1 MISLKIER
9 IPLQLRS
16 LIPLIERFGILD
28 DSAREKL
35 VAAASDSERA
45 ELVAAVRAHDD
56 ELDQWL
62 AGPEAKAQNFSDE
75 YVHFSAMRMAAD
87 YAAI

>member
-1 MISLKIER
+1 MISLNIER
-9 IPLQLRS
+9 IPFQLRS
-16 LIPLIERFGILD
+16 LIPLAERFGILD
-28 DSAREKL
+28 DSARENL
-35 VAAASDSERA
+35 VATATDSERD

-62 AGPEAKAQNFSDE
+62 AGPEAQEQNFSDE